1 MLDELQ
7 LGVPENKYQVKAG
20 TAHQR
25 AQEKVR
31 GTFPSF
37 LTKDQNEGDSLVI
50 APLRDNCL

>member
-25 AQEKVR
+25 AQEEVR

-50 APLRDNCL
+50 TPLRDNCL